1 GNGGGKSGLK
11 SKLCSVAIDYDDG
24 DTEERVPRVRVRLV
38 GQKQP
43 RFLNE
48 GDEVDVKRGKKIRLA
63 RVVARPSSSPNI
75 EGQYDLE
82 LLGEDGQRTS

>member
-1 GNGGGKSGLK
+1 
-11 SKLCSVAIDYDDG
+11 
-24 DTEERVPRVRVRLV
+24 VRLV

-48 GDEVDVKRGKKIRLA
+48 GEEVDVKRGKKIRLA
-63 RVVARPSSSPNI
+63 RVIARPSSSPNI

-82 LLGEDGQRTS
+82 LLGEDGQKTSGGGGIVENCPRSAIMALHGWPPSRK